1 MILHVDMD
9 AFYASIEERDQP
21 ELVGHAVVV
30 GGTPEGRG
38 VVAAA
43 NYVAR
48 TFGVHSAMPA
58 AQAKRLCPHAIF
70 LRPRMEHYADVSAQI
85 RSTFERYTPLV
96 EPLSLDEAF
105 LDVTGSESLHGAAMK
120 IAQDIKRE
128 IRDSLSLVAS
138 VGVAPN
144 KFLAKIASDL
154 EKPDGLVVVDPA
166 RVQEFLDPLPVNRL
180 WGVGKVTGK
189 VFEKLGVQTIGQLRQ
204 LSVERL
210 RQHLGNTAMHFWE
223 LAHGID
229 ERPVTSERE
238 AQSISHEKTF
248 SADIEEPSLLRAWLL
263 ELTEQVACRLRRQG
277 FKARTVNLKVRYDDF
292 HTVTRAHTLSTPT
305 NVTEEIWQAASM
317 LFERIPSRP
326 LKLRLLGVGVS
337 NLGLGTLTQLDLFT
351 APEHERQSRLD
362 EVADD
367 IKAKFGS
374 SSLQRASGMLHHI
387 EPKSGR
393 DGPNRDQYGE

>member
-21 ELVGHAVVV
+21 DLVGHPVIV

-58 AQAKRLCPHAIF
+58 AQAKRLCPHATF

-85 RSTFERYTPLV
+85 HSVFERYTPLV

-105 LDVTGSESLHGAAMK
+105 LDVAGSEALHGSAMK

-154 EKPDGLVVVDPA
+154 KKPDGLVVVDPA
-166 RVQEFLDPLPVNRL
+166 RVQAFLDPLPVNRL

-189 VFEKLGVQTIGQLRQ
+189 IFAKLGVQTIGQLRQ

-210 RQHLGNTAMHFWE
+210 QQHLGNAATHFWE

-229 ERPVTSERE
+229 ERKVTSERE
-238 AQSISHEKTF
+238 AKSISHEKTF
-248 SADIEEPSLLRAWLL
+248 ASNIEEPTLLHAWLL
-263 ELTEQVACRLRRQG
+263 ELTEQVACRLRRHG
-277 FKARTVNLKVRYDDF
+277 SKAKTVNLKVRYDDF
-292 HTVTRAHTLSTPT
+292 HTVTRAHTLSAAT

-326 LKLRLLGVGVS
+326 LRLRLLGVGVS
-337 NLGLGTLTQLDLFT
+337 NLSQRVSFWGYGPA
-351 APEHERQSRLD
+351 AP
-362 EVADD
+362 
-367 IKAKFGS
+367 
-374 SSLQRASGMLHHI
+374 SGDVTEAAAVI
-387 EPKSGR
+387 A
-393 DGPNRDQYGE
+393 

>member
-9 AFYASIEERDQP
+9 AFYASVEERDQP
-21 ELVGHAVVV
+21 DLVGHPVIV

-58 AQAKRLCPHAIF
+58 AQAKRLCPHAVF
-70 LRPRMEHYADVSAQI
+70 LRPRMEHYADISAQI
-85 RSTFERYTPLV
+85 RSVFDRYTPLV

-105 LDVTGSESLHGAAMK
+105 LDVTGSAPLHGSAMK

-128 IRDSLSLVAS
+128 IRNSLSLVAS

-166 RVQEFLDPLPVNRL
+166 RVPEFLDPLPVNRL

-189 VFEKLGVQTIGQLRQ
+189 VFEKLGVQTIGQLRR

-210 RQHLGNTAMHFWE
+210 QQHLGNAALHFWE

-238 AQSISHEKTF
+238 AKSISHEKTF
-248 SADIEEPSLLRAWLL
+248 SSDIEEVSLLHAWLL

-305 NVTEEIWQAASM
+305 NVTEEIWQAASI
-317 LFERIPSRP
+317 LFERIPSRQ
-326 LKLRLLGVGVS
+326 LRLRLLGVGVS
-337 NLGLGTLTQLDLFT
+337 NLGQGTLTQLDLF
-351 APEHERQSRLD
+351 ADSEHERQSRLD
-362 EVADD
+362 EVTDG